1 MNFNIQAHARVI
13 QHGLG
18 CVAFQT
24 FCNYSIKTKIKQRRF
39 LGAALSSLSQ
49 FLLHS
54 HPNFHTL
61 DESGALV
68 VAAERANG
76 ADDFVHLLQCHA
88 MHSLIECL
96 EVSPDLLGVH
106 SVEFV
111 LDLVQQTQWAV
122 TIAEIGLL
130 CTDVLVQEGEEL
142 GCFSSFELVHVDIS
156 PCFKMILQHRFWHQ
170 FIFQR
175 GE

>member
-1 MNFNIQAHARVI
+1 MLPCFSP
-13 QHGLG
+13 
-18 CVAFQT
+18 F
-24 FCNYSIKTKIKQRRF
+24 
-39 LGAALSSLSQ
+39 Q
-49 FLLHS
+49 FLLHPHS
-54 HPNFHTL
+54 DLDSL
-61 DESGALV
+61 DEPGALV
-68 VAAERANG
+68 VAAEG
-76 ADDFVHLLQCHA
+76 ADGVDDGIHLLQTHTV
-88 MHSLIECL
+88 HGLIECL

-111 LDLVQQTQWAV
+111 VDLVQQTQWAV

-130 CTDVLVQEGEEL
+130 CTDVLAQEGEEL

-170 FIFQR
+170 FVFQR